1 MKHLVLLPVIL
12 LSPPAWSQQDEPS
25 WEAKKAALMQV
36 FLPPVPLP
44 VARPDVK
51 NEIDEQADLN
61 MSDLRKFAR
70 RANYKMDIC
79 ARHHMRKVITRG
91 GNSWRCK

>member
-1 MKHLVLLPVIL
+1 MKYLLIPLIL
-12 LSPPAWSQQDEPS
+12 LSPPAMAQEEPS

-61 MSDLRKFAR
+61 MNDLKKFTR
-70 RANYKMDIC
+70 RANYKTDIC
-79 ARHHMRKVITRG
+79 ARHGMHKVTR
-91 GNSWRCK
+91 GNSWRCRK

>member
-1 MKHLVLLPVIL
+1 MKHLVLLPIIL

-61 MSDLRKFAR
+61 MNDLRKFAR
-70 RANYKMDIC
+70 RANYKTDIC
-79 ARHHMRKVITRG
+79 ARHHMRKVIR
-91 GNSWRCK
+91 GNSWRCRK